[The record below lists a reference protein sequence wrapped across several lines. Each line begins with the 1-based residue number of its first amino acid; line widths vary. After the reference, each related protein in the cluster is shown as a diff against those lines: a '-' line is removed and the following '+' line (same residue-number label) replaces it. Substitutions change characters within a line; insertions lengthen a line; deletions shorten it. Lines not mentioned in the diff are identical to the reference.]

1 MSTNESLDLFKFC
14 LDKAYVETGL
24 FYTRGTVF
32 TTLLTLLAGFVL
44 KEMIPEGRKS
54 ANFGA
59 ALIMVSVLGLSV
71 SVAWFFVNRQS
82 ILYNRAWL
90 ANARQIANGDTS
102 LKNAI
107 DAARDL
113 PGMREQSASPRE
125 WVQFW
130 CWPASRWFQM
140 LAVIFAI
147 FWSVL
152 LLKGINIRCS
162 AT

>member
-24 FYTRGTVF
+24 FYTRCTVF

-44 KEMIPEGRKS
+44 KEMISEGRKS
-54 ANFGA
+54 VNFGV
-59 ALIMVSVLGLSV
+59 ALILVAGLGLSV

-90 ANARQIANGDTS
+90 ANARQIVDRDPS
-102 LKNAI
+102 LKSAI

-113 PGMREQSASPRE
+113 PGMREQSPSLRE

-130 CWPASRWFQM
+130 RWPASCWF
-140 LAVIFAI
+140 
-147 FWSVL
+147 
-152 LLKGINIRCS
+152 
-162 AT
+162 